1 MWKADTGGWWDVC
14 SVRKVTRVGF
24 EGVEVLV
31 AMVQDWMEAGR
42 EPLSRGG
49 RVFST
54 SQLHYWELAMGSFSA
69 RDIET
74 YAEELSE
81 SRVVGL
87 EIVNWT
93 S

>member
-1 MWKADTGGWWDVC
+1 M
-14 SVRKVTRVGF
+14 TRVGF
-24 EGVEVLV
+24 EGVEVVV
-31 AMVQDWMEAGR
+31 AVVEDWMEAGR

-54 SQLHYWELAMGSFSA
+54 SQLHCWELVVGYFNA

-87 EIVNWT
+87 EIVNCT